1 VARETSLRRPAKPSL
16 RIGKQYGRKCD
27 AQNFPVGSPVPVEI
41 DGHVMHG
48 SESPPHAVP
57 RISEHERIWNVSQDL
72 LIVADANGRFLSI
85 NPAWTATLGWSEGDL
100 LGNTFVWLCHPN
112 DLAAT
117 QKGLAR
123 LADGQKT
130 APFDNRFRHKNG
142 SYCWLSWRAVTDKG
156 RVYAVARDVTDLRNA
171 EERLRASHHELAQVS
186 RQMTVG
192 AMTASIAHE
201 VNQPLAA
208 IVTNAHAGL
217 RWLSGAS
224 PDLDEVR
231 LVLERIVSDGHRA
244 SEVIASIRSM
254 FGKDRRETSPVH
266 LNDLVVEVL
275 ALVKMELETHQ
286 ITLEIEMHD
295 GLPAVMA
302 ERVQLQQVFL
312 NLIKNAVDAMSS
324 ITDHNRVLAIK
335 SEGCESNNVLMT
347 VEDSGTGIDPE
358 HADHI
363 FDAFFTT
370 KTHGMGMGLSIC
382 RSIIELHGG
391 KLWAS
396 ARSPCGS
403 RFCVKL
409 PSIVP
414 E

>member
-1 VARETSLRRPAKPSL
+1 MR
-16 RIGKQYGRKCD
+16 
-27 AQNFPVGSPVPVEI
+27 
-41 DGHVMHG
+41 
-48 SESPPHAVP
+48 
-57 RISEHERIWNVSQDL
+57 
-72 LIVADANGRFLSI
+72 
-85 NPAWTATLGWSEGDL
+85 
-100 LGNTFVWLCHPN
+100 
-112 DLAAT
+112 
-117 QKGLAR
+117 
-123 LADGQKT
+123 
-130 APFDNRFRHKNG
+130 
-142 SYCWLSWRAVTDKG
+142 
-156 RVYAVARDVTDLRNA
+156 
-171 EERLRASHHELAQVS
+171 
-186 RQMTVG
+186 
-192 AMTASIAHE
+192 
-201 VNQPLAA
+201 
-208 IVTNAHAGL
+208 
-217 RWLSGAS
+217 
-224 PDLDEVR
+224 
-231 LVLERIVSDGHRA
+231 
-244 SEVIASIRSM
+244 
-254 FGKDRRETSPVH
+254 
-266 LNDLVVEVL
+266 
-275 ALVKMELETHQ
+275 
-286 ITLEIEMHD
+286 D

-302 ERVQLQQVFL
+302 ERVQLQKVFL

>member
-1 VARETSLRRPAKPSL
+1 
-16 RIGKQYGRKCD
+16 
-27 AQNFPVGSPVPVEI
+27 VPLELHQ
-41 DGHVMHG
+41 HVMRG
-48 SESPPHAVP
+48 SESPPHPVP

-85 NPAWTATLGWSEGDL
+85 NPAWTATLGWSEADL

-112 DLAAT
+112 DVAKT
-117 QKGLAR
+117 QMGLAR

-142 SYCWLSWRAVTDKG
+142 SYCWLSWSAVTDMG
-156 RVYAVARDVTDLRNA
+156 RVYAVARDVTNLRNA

-224 PDLDEVR
+224 PNLDEVR

-275 ALVKMELETHQ
+275 TLVQLELETHQ
-286 ITLEIEMHD
+286 IALQIEMLD
-295 GLPAVMA
+295 GLPPVMA
-302 ERVQLQQVFL
+302 ERVQLQQVLL

-324 ITDHNRVLAIK
+324 ITDHKRVLAIK
-335 SEGCESNNVLMT
+335 LECCESNKVLLT

-358 HADHI
+358 HIDHI

-370 KTHGMGMGLSIC
+370 KAHGMGMGLSIC
-382 RSIIELHGG
+382 RSIIESHGG

-403 RFCVKL
+403 MFCVKL
-409 PSIVP
+409 PSIVS